1 MIEFAWKQDD
11 EFKVGD
17 SVKVSTSAIKLEDIG
32 LDESYIGLNGIVTR
46 TNNKATVV
54 NFGKDTRAFY
64 NGMLIKI
71 ETYKD
76 VLDIESYEGDDYV
89 AAMNEAYVYGE

>member
-1 MIEFAWKQDD
+1 MIEFAWKQDN

-17 SVKVSTSAIKLEDIG
+17 SVKVSTSAVKLDDIG

-64 NGMLIKI
+64 NGMLIKN
-71 ETYKD
+71 TYNDFPD
-76 VLDIESYEGDDYV
+76 VDDYSADYIKAMEEAYGDIEV
-89 AAMNEAYVYGE
+89 N